1 MAPKVLIVDDEK
13 GVRDLLEEW
22 LQLAGYETC
31 TASNGHD
38 GLVQLKERQPD
49 LIISDVWMPGMDGY
63 HFCRLARR
71 ASKAA
76 IMMITGVPQEAAVLQ
91 EMKIGVE
98 AYMVKPLT
106 MKEFLERVDSTL
118 RSGRGVHLNAPASPA
133 PTAADSRQTPAKE
146 PVAPVRDHS
155 SAQEERLLQTYR
167 MLSQSDREVL
177 ERVAYGLLLASHNTG
192 RPAADNRVE
201 ASARSAAPQ
210 RRAQPALAGATASG

>member
-1 MAPKVLIVDDEK
+1 MAPKVMVVDDEK

-38 GLVQLKERQPD
+38 GLVQLKEHQPD

-118 RSGRGVHLNAPASPA
+118 RTRRSTPVS
-133 PTAADSRQTPAKE
+133 TAADSRQPPAKG
-146 PVAPVRDHS
+146 PAAPAMDRP

-167 MLSQSDREVL
+167 MLSQGDREVL

-192 RPAADNRVE
+192 RTAADNRVE
-201 ASARSAAPQ
+201 TSARSAAPQ
-210 RRAQPALAGATASG
+210 RQPALVGATASG